1 MIELWGG
8 YTIGADRR
16 RFILSKQAVDD
27 EVPGVFRVEYES
39 RHRTLQGALRAF
51 EKARLRD
58 LITQHDMTLKQA
70 VEADMG
76 IRRQLEDLYV
86 GKEIGG

>member
-1 MIELWGG
+1 MIEPWGG
-8 YTIGADRR
+8 YTIEADRR

-39 RHRTLQGALRAF
+39 RHKTLQDALKAF
-51 EKARLRD
+51 ERVMLGET
-58 LITQHDMTLKQA
+58 ITQHDMTLKQA

-76 IRRQLEDLYV
+76 IRRQLEGLYV
-86 GKEIGG
+86 GKEIGN